1 MPPFIPSQVF
11 ILKAED
17 LWRYQASG
25 VQTRADSKAQ
35 KFCRGPRR
43 AWVVFESPA
52 TGDQPENLLFPLM
65 VTSRLSA
72 LNLGWSSWPL
82 FILFSAR
89 VGDTVSPETQI
100 LTSPACR
107 PPSVG

>member
-35 KFCRGPRR
+35 MLPRGPRR

-72 LNLGWSSWPL
+72 LNLSWCSWPHL
-82 FILFSAR
+82 ISFSAR
-89 VGDTVSPETQI
+89 KRPTCVTPADWLTLSVTQH
-100 LTSPACR
+100 
-107 PPSVG
+107 